1 MALGIVRRLKK
12 LNQHMP
18 QYHKYPLPFT
28 MDSEHTPRRKKGD
41 KAKEKFD
48 KNGKNTTRHVREA
61 ERLQEK
67 RKDEPKKK

>member
-1 MALGIVRRLKK
+1 
-12 LNQHMP
+12 
-18 QYHKYPLPFT
+18 
-28 MDSEHTPRRKKGD
+28 MDSEHTPRRKKSD

-48 KNGKNTTRHVREA
+48 RNGKNTARHIREA